1 MPPAAVIAV
10 EAVAVV
16 RKRRRDSGR
25 EMRTGMGA
33 SGVQGGDE
41 CPQNMSAR
49 ATSS

>member
-10 EAVAVV
+10 EAAAVV

-25 EMRTGMGA
+25 MRTGMGA
-33 SGVQGGDE
+33 SGFREEDE